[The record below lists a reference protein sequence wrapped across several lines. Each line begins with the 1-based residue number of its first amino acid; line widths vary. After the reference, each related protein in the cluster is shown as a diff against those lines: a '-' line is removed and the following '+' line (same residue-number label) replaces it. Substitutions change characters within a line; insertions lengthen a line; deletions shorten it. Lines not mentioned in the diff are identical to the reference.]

1 MFVNDKGRSMVE
13 MLGVLAIIGVL
24 SVGAISGYSKA
35 MMKHKLNVH
44 VSGINFLLQNALQFT
59 SNLPIE
65 DGMTNMTYLFDKLNI
80 IPDGF
85 RYEESGNSRI
95 YDMFN
100 SYIMLHGTTQYPTDY
115 KWGLRYYIENTDF
128 RFPICQNLLTAAKE
142 FSGQL
147 SYFTVTLPN
156 GGQLNYYG
164 DDYCTENRKC
174 LKDIKLLDIEN
185 VCRTQDDSQNPGK
198 TSYFSFDWF

>member
-1 MFVNDKGRSMVE
+1 MRENGRSMVE
-13 MLGVLAIIGVL
+13 MLGVLAIVGVL
-24 SVGAISGYSKA
+24 SVGAVSGYSKA
-35 MMKHKLNVH
+35 MMKHKLNVQ
-44 VSGINFLLQNALQFT
+44 VSGMNFLLQNALQFT

-65 DGMTNMTYLFDKLNI
+65 DGMTNMTYLFNKLNI

-85 RYEESGNSRI
+85 RYEENGTSRI
-95 YDMFN
+95 YDMFS
-100 SYIMLHGTTQYPTDY
+100 SYIILYSTTQYSKAY

-128 RFPICQNLLTAAKE
+128 RFPICQNLLTAAKG

-185 VCRTQDDSQNPGK
+185 VCKVQDDSQSLGQI
-198 TSYFSFDWF
+198 SYFSFDWF

>member
-1 MFVNDKGRSMVE
+1 MYVNDKGRSMVE

-24 SVGAISGYSKA
+24 SVGAIAGYSKA

-44 VSGINFLLQNALQFT
+44 LSGMNFLLQNALQFT
-59 SNLPIE
+59 SNLPIA

-100 SYIMLHGTTQYPTDY
+100 SYIILQSSTLYSTSY

-156 GGQLNYYG
+156 GGQLDYYG
-164 DDYCTENRKC
+164 DAYCIGTRKC

-185 VCRTQDDSQNPGK
+185 VCKVQDDSQNPGGR
-198 TSYFSFDWF
+198 SFFSFDWF